1 MLSKCTQCNNVLVTE
16 KKIETS
22 LLHLISEKKIG
33 VAIMSHKK
41 RWWWKSYTT
50 GLRNY
55 QNFLLLITQL
65 KKKVITPLEFY
76 QARHKVLRMLSDI
89 LKMGI
94 FYINLTFCLILLTV
108 ASRVSRLPRYVF
120 KFNVCWINLET
131 TTGKLQVAIINGGVW
146 IH

>member
-1 MLSKCTQCNNVLVTE
+1 MLSKCTQR
-16 KKIETS
+16 S
-22 LLHLISEKKIG
+22 LQQNRDVSIAFKISEKKIG

-94 FYINLTFCLILLTV
+94 FYINLTFCLMLLTV

-120 KFNVCWINLET
+120 KFNAQGFLDRDFRSLIQL
-131 TTGKLQVAIINGGVW
+131 I
-146 IH
+146 

>member
-1 MLSKCTQCNNVLVTE
+1 
-16 KKIETS
+16 
-22 LLHLISEKKIG
+22 
-33 VAIMSHKK
+33 MSHKK

-94 FYINLTFCLILLTV
+94 FLHKSYLLFNTTYR
-108 ASRVSRLPRYVF
+108 SKPR
-120 KFNVCWINLET
+120 K
-131 TTGKLQVAIINGGVW
+131 
-146 IH
+146 